1 MGPNSYFI
9 IDLLIIIENKMKNTT
24 PISLLLYLLFS
35 LVLFN
40 CAGKQPAVKPEEDLK
55 IYDSEAIRHFMNGEI
70 YALHGNYAMAVL
82 EYQDAAK
89 IDSSSSTIYKSIGD
103 AYINLGKYDNAK
115 KALVKAVSLDSL
127 NYEAR
132 KQLAD
137 IIFFEGDYD
146 AAENRYNLLSNKL
159 PEDLDIDYKLA
170 EIYLRTE
177 RISEALQKYE
187 NIFRKDRSQIAA
199 LERAAEILFL
209 SKNFEKA
216 AQYYNFLTQLDPDN
230 TEYLKTS
237 ADLAILNQNIDK
249 AIEIYQELIRL
260 LPGDE
265 KIQNNFG
272 EILSQ
277 IKNEKYNPLDYLK
290 RMIENHPE
298 NIENFKNL
306 AYYYANNNKV
316 DKGLEVLLEA
326 KEKFSKNADLLFI
339 IGSLYR
345 ETGNLATALDYLNQ
359 SLHYTEDTLQV
370 FHLKATILE
379 ETGKYAQS
387 DSLYNY
393 MIDKNPNDPVA
404 LNNYAYS
411 LAVRGEKLEMAKD
424 LVNKALKIVPENPSY
439 LDTKGWV
446 LYKQKKYI
454 EAEKYLQK
462 ALQVIGE
469 NAEILEHLGDVKMKM
484 GKPKEARNYYQK
496 ALELDPEN
504 ERLKEK
510 VNQ

>member
-1 MGPNSYFI
+1 
-9 IDLLIIIENKMKNTT
+9 MKKTT
-24 PISLLLYLLFS
+24 PLSLLLYLLFTV
-35 LVLFN
+35 LLFN
-40 CAGKQPAVKPEEDLK
+40 CAGKRPPVKQPEEEQK

-70 YALHGNYAMAVL
+70 YSLHGNYAMAVL

-103 AYINLGKYDNAK
+103 AYINLGKYENAK
-115 KALVKAVSLDSL
+115 KALLKAVQLDSL

-132 KQLAD
+132 KQLTD
-137 IIFFEGDYD
+137 IIFFEGDYKD
-146 AAENRYNLLSNKL
+146 AEKRYKRLSDKL
-159 PEDLDIDYKLA
+159 PENLDIDYKLA

-177 RISEALQKYE
+177 RIQEALQKYE

-209 SKNFEKA
+209 SKNFNKA
-216 AQYYNFLTQLDPDN
+216 AQYYNFLAQLDPEN

-237 ADLAILNQNIDK
+237 ADLAILNQDIDK
-249 AIEIYQELIRL
+249 AIEIYQKLIKL
-260 LPGDE
+260 LPDDE

-277 IKNEKYNPLDYLK
+277 VKEDKYNPLNYLK
-290 RMIENHPE
+290 TMVNKHPE
-298 NIENFKNL
+298 NIENYKNL
-306 AYYYANNNKV
+306 AYYYANNNEINS
-316 DKGLEVLLEA
+316 GLEVLLEA
-326 KEKFSKNADLLFI
+326 QEKFPENADLLFI
-339 IGSLYR
+339 IGSLYH
-345 ETGNLATALDYLNQ
+345 EKGNPEKALEYLDRAL
-359 SLHYTEDTLQV
+359 SFTEDTLQIY
-370 FHLKATILE
+370 HLKATILE
-379 ETGKYAQS
+379 EAGKYTQS

-393 MIDKNPNDPVA
+393 MIDKNPDDPIA

-446 LYKQKKYI
+446 LYKQNKYL

-462 ALQVIGE
+462 ALKAIGE

-484 GKPKEARNYYQK
+484 GKPKEAKKHYQK
-496 ALELDPEN
+496 ALELDPDN
-504 ERLKEK
+504 EILKEK

>member
-1 MGPNSYFI
+1 MGSNSYFI
-9 IDLLIIIENKMKNTT
+9 IDLLIIIENEMKKTF

-40 CAGKQPAVKPEEDLK
+40 CAGKQPEVKPEEEVK

-70 YALHGNYAMAVL
+70 YSLHGNYAMAVL

-115 KALVKAVSLDSL
+115 KALVKAIKLDSL

-137 IIFFEGDYD
+137 IIFFEGNYK
-146 AAENRYNLLSNKL
+146 AAEKRYDKLTGKL
-159 PEDLDIDYKLA
+159 PENLDIDYKLA

-209 SKNFEKA
+209 SKNFNKA

-237 ADLAILNQNIDK
+237 ADLAILNQDIDK
-249 AIEIYQELIRL
+249 AIEIYQKLIKL
-260 LPGDE
+260 LPDDE

-277 IKNEKYNPLDYLK
+277 VKDEKYNPLNYLK
-290 RMIENHPE
+290 KMVENHPE

-306 AYYYANNNKV
+306 AYYYAHNNEL
-316 DKGLEVLLEA
+316 DKGLEVLHEA
-326 KEKFSKNADLLFI
+326 KEIFPRNADLLFI

-345 ETGNLATALDYLNQ
+345 EKGNFENALNYLDQ
-359 SLHYTEDTLQV
+359 ALQFTEDTLQV
-370 FHLKATILE
+370 YHLKATVLE
-379 ETGKYAQS
+379 EAGKYAQS
-387 DSLYNY
+387 DSLYSV
-393 MIDKNPNDPVA
+393 MIDKNPDDPIA

-411 LAVRGEKLEMAKD
+411 LATRGEKLDMANN
-424 LVNKALKIVPENPSY
+424 LVNKALEIVPENPSY

-446 LYKQKKYI
+446 LFKQGNYT
-454 EAEKYLQK
+454 EAKKYLQK
-462 ALQVIGE
+462 ALQEIGE
-469 NAEILEHLGDVKMKM
+469 NSEIMEHLGDVMMKM
-484 GKPKEARNYYQK
+484 DKPEEAKTYYQK